1 MASKDLNSVKAEITI
16 GGKPCDFSTLTLH
29 QTMSSHH
36 WFTIVLNYRA
46 KEKDVWTQTCSDIF
60 RKLNEKVSIT
70 ITDKQG
76 TESTFEGIV
85 QKVDIRGKYSNQGEV
100 VLTGG
105 SPTLLM
111 TDDHHMDSFSNMD
124 VGDIVH
130 EVISKLGIEIDAK
143 IDPKLSEELPFVY
156 RYKESSYGFLRRL
169 AVSCGE
175 SLYYDGKQLVVGFPE
190 ETGEEIKL
198 TFRDDLLTMSI
209 CAAISNYDI
218 EQYDYDYIRD
228 RICQQISP
236 PDGGKLDKYSEVAFQ
251 KSQSVYKDYKVQP
264 SGMPARSSNAS
275 GLMLRAAQNEHS
287 GKLND
292 GSYLKATTSTCKIK
306 LNSVLFVETDSK
318 LDRRAR
324 EMDRFRV
331 IEITHRFND
340 NKKSYRNEIVAVN
353 ADIEYFPIRDY
364 VQPVAMPEVATV
376 VDNADPENLGRVK
389 VKFMWQK
396 LDDHPQHKTSDWIR
410 VQTPD
415 AGSSD
420 VVGKNRGFFFVP
432 ETGDQVM
439 VGFELGDPNRPFVM
453 GSLFYKENAG
463 GIAENN
469 KLKSI
474 TTRSGSTLTIND
486 DAHTILLCTSKANQ
500 IFIDEQNG
508 VIAISSAEEVNVT
521 TKNVNIDASE
531 NMTVTVGKDFN
542 MVVGGDSNV
551 TVKGNSGVFVDK
563 DSVNNTS
570 GNASFNTD
578 GKMSVIAK
586 QELSMSGL
594 QDMQIEASGKML
606 IASQKKM
613 NIQSVDT
620 VDIAKG

>member
-16 GGKPCDFSTLTLH
+16 GGEPCDFSTLTLR

-46 KEKDVWTQTCSDIF
+46 KEKDVWARTCSDIF
-60 RKLNEKVSIT
+60 KKLKGKVSIT
-70 ITDKQG
+70 ITDNQG
-76 TESTFEGIV
+76 VKSTFEGV
-85 QKVDIRGKYSNQGEV
+85 VRKVDIRGKYSDQGEV

-111 TDDHHMDSFSNMD
+111 TDDYHMDSFCNMD

-130 EVISKLGIEIDAK
+130 EVISKLELEMGAK
-143 IDPKLSEELPFVY
+143 IDPKLTEDLPFVY

-190 ETGEEIKL
+190 ATGEDIRL
-198 TFRDDLLTMSI
+198 TFKDDLLTMSI
-209 CAAISNYDI
+209 CAAISNYDR
-218 EQYDYDYIRD
+218 EQYDYDYTQD

-236 PDGGKLDKYSEVAFQ
+236 PNGGTLDKYSDLAFR
-251 KSQSVYKDYKVQP
+251 KSQGVYKDYMVQP
-264 SGMPARSSNAS
+264 SAMPIRSNSS
-275 GLMLRAAQNEHS
+275 GLMIHAVQNEHS
-287 GKLND
+287 GKLGD

-306 LNSVLFVETDSK
+306 LNSVIFVETDSK
-318 LDRRAR
+318 LDRHTR

-331 IEITHRFND
+331 IEITHDFDD
-340 NKKSYRNEIVAVN
+340 NKKSYRNEIIAVN
-353 ADIEYFPIRDY
+353 ADTEYFPIRDY

-376 VDNADPENLGRVK
+376 VDNADPKNLGRVK

-415 AGSSD
+415 AGSSGA
-420 VVGKNRGFFFVP
+420 VEKNRGFFFVP
-432 ETGDQVM
+432 EIDDQVM

-463 GIAENN
+463 GVAENN

-474 TTRSGSTLTIND
+474 TTRSGSTLTIDD

-508 VIAISSAEEVNVT
+508 VIAITSAEEVNVT

-542 MVVGGDSNV
+542 MLVEGDSNV
-551 TVKGNSGVFVDK
+551 TLKGNLIASMDK
-563 DSVNNTS
+563 DSTTTISGTS
-570 GNASFNTD
+570 ECSIGGEHNLTVAKKLSIKTD
-578 GKMSVIAK
+578 A
-586 QELSMSGL
+586 
-594 QDMQIEASGKML
+594 DANIETGGQMT
-606 IASQKKM
+606 IASAKNMYVK
-613 NIQSVDT
+613 SKAK

>member
-415 AGSSD
+415 AGSSGA
-420 VVGKNRGFFFVP
+420 VAKNRGFFFVP

-463 GIAENN
+463 GITGDNT
-469 KLKSI
+469 LKTI
-474 TTRSGSTLTIND
+474 RTRSGHTLEFDDEESGNWGITIRDSEGNTVHLNTKNKEIRISAPEKITLESKD
-486 DAHTILLCTSKANQ
+486 ILLSASSNLDL
-500 IFIDEQNG
+500 IAGQN
-508 VIAISSAEEVNVT
+508 AT
-521 TKNVNIDASE
+521 LQ
-531 NMTVTVGKDFN
+531 
-542 MVVGGDSNV
+542 GDSNIACRG
-551 TVKGNSGVFVDK
+551 KEMQAEIENEFSL
-563 DSVNNTS
+563 NTK
-570 GNASFNTD
+570 N
-578 GKMSVIAK
+578 MSAITEKAEIQSTKENLV
-586 QELSMSGL
+586 LS
-594 QDMQIEASGKML
+594 SGKEVVNK
-606 IASQKKM
+606 SKSKK
-613 NIQSVDT
+613 IRLS
-620 VDIAKG
+620 